1 MASRNLALDLKP
13 DGIISAVIHPGW
25 VRTDMGGEGAPL
37 EIEDSV
43 RAMIETIESLDMES
57 SGGFFDRNGERLPW

>member
-1 MASRNLALDLKP
+1 
-13 DGIISAVIHPGW
+13 
-25 VRTDMGGEGAPL
+25 MGGDGAPL

-43 RAMIETIESLDMES
+43 GAMIETIESLDMEG